1 MYLKFLAFISFVH
14 MKCIDVSHCNTNTN
28 ELTIT
33 SILLSLRNVENKW
46 DYVLYFLIGL
56 FSDLDQG
63 KVNVSYI

>member
-1 MYLKFLAFISFVH
+1 

-28 ELTIT
+28 ERTIT

-63 KVNVSYI
+63 NVILYVCDKLIREKCI